1 MVNFVSDNMRK
12 LIVLFS
18 CMLVGIVSAYAQNEK
33 TNTETYK
40 DTLFVPYHVKNMTIL
55 LDNEPVD
62 YTVVF
67 DTVSGYKR
75 PEYIQVGGSTDSFN
89 AIKMYGE
96 RYRKGILIY
105 RKAET
110 TGGTGNEK

>member
-1 MVNFVSDNMRK
+1 MFSFI
-12 LIVLFS
+12 LIGMASVH
-18 CMLVGIVSAYAQNEK
+18 AQNK
-33 TNTETYK
+33 KADTETNK

-55 LDNEPVD
+55 LDNKLVD

-75 PEYIQVGGSTDSFN
+75 PEYIQVGGSMDSFN
-89 AIKMYGE
+89 AIKMFGE